1 MHLWWCDLECRDDER
16 RAWCSD
22 TINGKWCSKDVI
34 SRSES
39 NSITSD
45 CVLYGRSLMNVLLVR
60 FGGKHTIWNETD
72 LNERNPFRWLCDKFP
87 EKLVIGITQTVQ
99 KGNQNN
105 KIKFE
110 TITQSKTFENL
121 CPVVTWAL
129 IVQRIWSYPNTT
141 EATTVNTDSILF
153 RLRGFTRRS
162 AIKISSNYSATQSP
176 PEVPTDNMENLHLS
190 SPFHNHIK
198 YFM

>member
-1 MHLWWCDLECRDDER
+1 MLRCAQKATSPSNQSFAMHLWWCDLECRDDER

-99 KGNQNN
+99 KAIRIIKLNLRPLHNQRLS
-105 KIKFE
+105 KIF
-110 TITQSKTFENL
+110 
-121 CPVVTWAL
+121 
-129 IVQRIWSYPNTT
+129 VQWSLGP
-141 EATTVNTDSILF
+141 
-153 RLRGFTRRS
+153 
-162 AIKISSNYSATQSP
+162 K
-176 PEVPTDNMENLHLS
+176 
-190 SPFHNHIK
+190 
-198 YFM
+198 

>member
-1 MHLWWCDLECRDDER
+1 MI
-16 RAWCSD
+16 A
-22 TINGKWCSKDVI
+22 
-34 SRSES
+34 
-39 NSITSD
+39 
-45 CVLYGRSLMNVLLVR
+45 CVLSGKSLLSVLMVR
-60 FGGKHTIWNETD
+60 FGGRNETD

-105 KIKFE
+105 KNEFE

-129 IVQRIWSYPNTT
+129 IVQRIWSYPNTR
-141 EATTVNTDSILF
+141 N
-153 RLRGFTRRS
+153 G
-162 AIKISSNYSATQSP
+162 SNYSKHRFYFIPSTGVYTAVSNKNVIKLLRDAVTACGP
-176 PEVPTDNMENLHLS
+176 VPTDNMENLHLS

-198 YFM
+198 YFL